1 MLKTL
6 TKIITISCLI
16 VGCASLPYTP
26 PKQNLN
32 YLMELLPGANLYA
45 HVNLIKNRSIYNSLS
60 PKYKSVLGLISNL
73 YFSYK
78 KKITILLY

>member
-1 MLKTL
+1 MLKIL
-6 TKIITISCLI
+6 TKIIAISCLM
-16 VGCASLPYTP
+16 VGCTSLSYSP

-32 YLMELLPGANLYA
+32 YLMELLPDANLYA

-60 PKYKSVLGLISNL
+60 PKYKSILGLISDL

-78 KKITILLY
+78 KKITTLLY